1 MVKIEKTDVL
11 KCSAKGI
18 LKDIT
23 AEGFEIID
31 EKEQI
36 VEVLTFAQLKEMIGR
51 SVVFSVTNK
60 ELK

>member
-23 AEGFEIID
+23 SEGFEIID
-31 EKEQI
+31 EKEQV
-36 VEVLTFAQLKEMIGR
+36 VEVLSFAQLKEMIGK

-60 ELK
+60 EVK